1 MPYSLGQV
9 LAIGQIHPFYN
20 SEFEYPPNP
29 EAVQTLQAQETE
41 DADDIELNSFG
52 ILSKKALSRVTDRL
66 INDLSPINTFRQR
79 EYMSLTGG
87 GSGSQP
93 VPFMTDTLEN
103 RKQRTEFGQ
112 FLRRTGLVKDG
123 DWLITVHY
131 SGDLYRSLDL
141 TSETMENAGATVLSA
156 GHYMTN
162 KAIVEYLQIYHV
174 NVLSGESNQIAQIV
188 HYISTLP
195 KEKKALIKLNKIIF
209 TSEVLSRAQRTL
221 VRSVLGEIEIYS
233 VLGSA
238 EAGPWAIHNPNLT
251 GSHDDTCVQ
260 NFVFDSRSI
269 KIEIFPVT
277 MTEGQANLPKTLPEG
292 EQGLIVQTS
301 LSRLRNPLI
310 RYNTGDI
317 GSVHPFPKAARR
329 YVRNEEWQDLRV
341 IRLRGRDQ
349 RYGFMWDAVTFEKAK
364 VTALLE
370 QESFGIL
377 QWQVILDHA
386 QDTKAGT
393 LELRLMCI
401 ARDEGF
407 LPYVEMIGRFREFFV
422 VYPHNEHRFKASFV
436 DDLSQFER
444 SVTGRKIIKF
454 VNRINLEDA

>member
-1 MPYSLGQV
+1 M
-9 LAIGQIHPFYN
+9 AIGSLQFTIPEICIG
-20 SEFEYPPNP
+20 EFN
-29 EAVQTLQAQETE
+29 
-41 DADDIELNSFG
+41 ELF
-52 ILSKKALSRVTDRL
+52 K
-66 INDLSPINTFRQR
+66 
-79 EYMSLTGG
+79 
-87 GSGSQP
+87 
-93 VPFMTDTLEN
+93 
-103 RKQRTEFGQ
+103 
-112 FLRRTGLVKDG
+112 
-123 DWLITVHY
+123 
-131 SGDLYRSLDL
+131 DLYQPRCPRSLDL

-188 HYISTLP
+188 HYISTLS

-454 VNRINLEDA
+454 VNRINSEDA